1 MYRKI
6 DLSDFPEVS
15 IIDEEGKQIKG
26 VKIEVGKRLSINN
39 PYDFSFSI
47 IVESHQND
55 SVKGEVA
62 NISLNKFENIAK
74 KEIPPLSLSEKVEL
88 VHIDFAK
95 R

>member
-1 MYRKI
+1 MYQKI
-6 DLSDFPEVS
+6 DLNYFPEVS
-15 IIDEEGKQIKG
+15 IIDEEGNKIKG
-26 VKIEVGKRLSINN
+26 AKIEVGKQLSIHN

-55 SVKGEVA
+55 SVRGEVV
-62 NISLNKFENIAK
+62 NISSNKFDNIAK
-74 KEIPPLSLSEKVEL
+74 KGIPPLSLSEKVEL